1 LLCTLLLLPFLST
14 PSVAQAGD
22 LNGKEQAQKVAS
34 DSEQV
39 AHFALSNPPAGFDP
53 VRNTE
58 MIDAVMQ
65 RQVLECLTEYDYLAQ
80 DSTITGQLADSWS
93 VSKDGLEWR
102 LHLKEQARF
111 YDPFEPPLWPSR
123 SRAVTAHDVLF
134 CWLRQ
139 ADARSN
145 SQGFWA
151 MDGVFLG
158 MEDFRTATGA
168 LDPAVAEQAMADAL
182 KNGIAGIQVVSDFE
196 LLLRL
201 KQPDPKL
208 LNRLAMS
215 YFAVYPFE
223 AVTKDGRSMRDE
235 PVGSAP
241 FSVQY
246 WLPEQTLLLERTPD
260 WRKEE
265 SPFGEGEFLPYLD
278 RVEFRVVRDVHTR
291 NEMFQAGSIDRIA
304 VGNSAR
310 NQFLNANNELQQEF
324 QQRGM
329 RLLDYQRPDTTM
341 LCFGMEDSVVGD
353 LPGDP
358 EGNAKRKL
366 LSRALALA
374 FPYDRWHADI
384 RNNFPSTRARSF
396 LPPMVP
402 GAAQLPASAWNH
414 LDLKL
419 AAELLAEAGYPK
431 GRDLPE
437 LEFLL
442 SGTDTV
448 SVSIGKFYVASLKRI
463 GVKCKAVPLS
473 YREQIARSRSGN
485 AQMFLRAWVLDWP
498 DGALVLQNF
507 HSPQANTGVNLSR
520 FMDPEFDTLF
530 EQYRALPEGQQ
541 RTALLLRMHLL
552 LEDRVPAVAIDHR
565 RARLLVQPW
574 LDHFYVH
581 PFNAFFCKYYR
592 IGNH

>member
-1 LLCTLLLLPFLST
+1 MIFAPST
-14 PSVAQAGD
+14 AQA
-22 LNGKEQAQKVAS
+22 NEVNANEQTQEVVIPG
-34 DSEQV
+34 EQV
-39 AHFALSNPPAGFDP
+39 AQFALSNPPAGFDP

-58 MIDAVMQ
+58 MIDAIMQ
-65 RQVLECLTEYDYLAQ
+65 RQVLECLTEYDYLKQ
-80 DSTITGQLADSWS
+80 DATVVGQLAKSWS
-93 VSKDGLEWR
+93 VSKDGLQWR
-102 LHLKEQARF
+102 IFLNPEARF
-111 YDPFEPPLWPSR
+111 YDPFEPSLWPTGSR
-123 SRAVTAHDVLF
+123 PVTAHDVLYS
-134 CWLRQ
+134 WLRQ

-151 MDGVFLG
+151 MDGIFLG

-168 LDPAVAEQAMADAL
+168 LDPAVAEKAMANAL
-182 KNGIAGIQVVSDFE
+182 KDGIAGIQVVSDLE

-201 KQPDPKL
+201 EQPDPKL

-246 WLPEQTLLLERTPD
+246 WLPEQTLLLQRTPD
-260 WRKEE
+260 WRKEV
-265 SPFGEGEFLPYLD
+265 SPFGDGALLPYLD
-278 RVEFRVVRDVHTR
+278 RVEFHVVRDVHTR
-291 NEMFQAGSIDRIA
+291 NEMFKAGTIGRIA

-310 NQFLNANNELQQEF
+310 NQFLNERNELDQEF
-324 QQRGM
+324 QERGV
-329 RLLDYQRPDTTM
+329 RLLDYQRADTTM
-341 LCFGMEDSVVGD
+341 LCFGMEDPIIGD

-358 EGNAKRKL
+358 QGNAKRKL
-366 LSRALALA
+366 LRRALALA

-384 RNNFPSTRARSF
+384 RQHFPSTPARSF
-396 LPPMVP
+396 LPPLVP
-402 GAAQLPASAWNH
+402 GAEQLPASAWNH

-419 AAELLAEAGYPK
+419 AAKLLEQAGYPE
-431 GRDLPE
+431 GRGLPE

-448 SVSIGKFYVASLKRI
+448 SMSTGDLFVASLKRI
-463 GVKCKAVPLS
+463 GVKCKAVPMT
-473 YREQIARSRSGN
+473 YPEQLARSRGGD

-507 HSPQANTGVNLSR
+507 HGPQANTGVNLSR
-520 FMDPEFDTLF
+520 FMDPDFDSLF
-530 EQYRALPEGQQ
+530 EQYRALPEGEE
-541 RTALLLRMHLL
+541 RYALLLRMHML
-552 LEDRVPAVAIDHR
+552 LEDLVPAVAIDHR

-574 LDHFYVH
+574 LENFYVH

-592 IGNH
+592 VENH